1 MLQKIDKRM
10 FEYLSH
16 LKFGQVDHKELSWN
30 DHLKLPSSDWK
41 FPAELET
48 YFLKC
53 FFLNKDIINDKEVLD
68 IGCEYG
74 NKIPWFDKFKPRK
87 LTCIDPSKEDIYI
100 ANMVATLV
108 DTDTQCYQAKA
119 EDYQLKADTIFMLS
133 VNHHLDDELPIYDRL
148 DCDNLVIDTWTDRTP
163 IDKILQALGKKFTIQ
178 SKILFKDNRMILR
191 CKRKEYLTFKHHIPV
206 EVLSGDVPTTLRL
219 EINGKQV
226 VEKIFKENTVDKHVF
241 EFEHS
246 YEEAVKNKI
255 SFRWHGTTEHE
266 NKYCQIEH
274 IVINDQLI
282 NLYNAEYFPTISD
295 EWWRGLND
303 KQKEEYNQIIY
314 GKAGNR
320 FGWYG
325 EINFYFCSGVN
336 LQSKHNFNQN
346 NRDPRKLLNEQND
359 WIFLDK
365 SNSKVYH
372 KVSK

>member
-16 LKFGQVDHKELSWN
+16 LKFGQVDYKQLSWN

-87 LTCIDPSKEDIYI
+87 LTCIDPSEKDIYI

-108 DTDTQCYQAKA
+108 DTDTQCYQTKA

-133 VNHHLDDELPIYDRL
+133 VNHHLEDEFSIYDRL

-163 IDKILQALGKKFTIQ
+163 IDNILQALRKKFTID
-178 SKILFKDNRMILR
+178 SKIVFKDNRLILR
-191 CKRKEYLTFKHHIPV
+191 CKRKKNLYFKHHIPV
-206 EVLSGDVPTTLRL
+206 EVLSGDVPTTLGV
-219 EINGKQV
+219 EINGKLV
-226 VEKIFKENTVDKHVF
+226 SEKIFKQNTVETHVF
-241 EFEHS
+241 EFECA

-255 SFRWHGTTEHE
+255 CFRWHGATEHE
-266 NKYCQIEH
+266 NKWVKIEN
-274 IVINDQLI
+274 ITINDQII

-295 EWWRGLND
+295 EWWGSLED
-303 KQKEEYNQIIY
+303 QQKEKYNQIIY

-325 EINFYFCSGVN
+325 EINFYYCTGFN
-336 LQSKHNFNQN
+336 FQSRHYFNKSS
-346 NRDPRKLLNEQND
+346 RDPRKLLNEQND

-365 SNSKVYH
+365 DDAKVYH
-372 KVSK
+372 KVNK